1 MAPEMSTAQHSGVEM
16 VRTGPDARRKGESV
30 G

>member
-16 VRTGPDARRKGESV
+16 VRTGSDARGQAASV
-30 G
+30 A